1 MRSITLEEV
10 RRFEGAVV
18 RLTSTEGEVM
28 IARVLSVSDEY
39 QDVLLD
45 VLSTNQPERYERLG
59 KKLNEA
65 GWVIPFEY
73 ILEVQP
79 QDGTGGWGRDQDP

>member
-1 MRSITLEEV
+1 MGSFTSEQL
-10 RRFEGAVV
+10 RRFEGMVV
-18 RLTSTEGEVM
+18 RVTSTEGEVM
-28 IARVLSVSDEY
+28 TAKVLSVSEEY

-65 GWVIPFEY
+65 GWVIPIQY

-79 QDGTGGWGRDQDP
+79 QGETGGSH